1 MTRARDLADSAQKA
15 NFLDNVSSDVQAQ
28 LTSLILPAGLILPFG
43 NTTAPTGFLACEG
56 QEVLQSDFPALY
68 TAIGTTWGTASNAA
82 SHFKLPDFRG
92 AFLRGTGSNA
102 THNMANGNDF
112 AGPSVGSFENDQ
124 FQNHAHE
131 SLVTI
136 NSGTGYPDNSSLAQ
150 GNGTNTGA
158 TGGNTGVKSP
168 NANSQGTPRVGDET
182 RPFNAGVL
190 YCIKT

>member
-1 MTRARDLADSAQKA
+1 MTQARDLGDAANKA
-15 NFLDNVSSDVQAQ
+15 NFLDNISSDIAA
-28 LTSLILPAGLILPFG
+28 LIASATPAGVIVPFG
-43 NTTAPTGFLACEG
+43 GTSAPSGYLACQG
-56 QEVLQSDFPALY
+56 QIVSRSTYADLFA
-68 TAIGTTWGTASNAA
+68 AIGTTWNLAGES
-82 SHFKLPDFRG
+82 SSEFRLPDLRG
-92 AFLRGTGSNA
+92 AFLRGTGTHM
-102 THNMANGNDF
+102 THNMANGNDY

-136 NSGTGYPDNSSLAQ
+136 NSGSGFPDNSSLAQ

-182 RPFNAGVL
+182 RPFNAGIL